1 MAGNIPWL
9 TRRRDHGTCEGIRV
23 RPWRRRGPEDAAE
36 ARRGPRRVGGRG
48 SGARPAVDG
57 RRTRQASEEG
67 SGGAA
72 KGLRLGTVLGGRE
85 MGGRWAACA
94 SRPGDGKPEE
104 ENPPPSTGLNFQ
116 KIAHLQTK
124 IMKIAPYGSLV
135 HQ

>member
-85 MGGRWAACA
+85 MGGGGRRARVA
-94 SRPGDGKPEE
+94 PVT
-104 ENPPPSTGLNFQ
+104 ENRRKKIRHPPPD
-116 KIAHLQTK
+116 
-124 IMKIAPYGSLV
+124 
-135 HQ
+135 